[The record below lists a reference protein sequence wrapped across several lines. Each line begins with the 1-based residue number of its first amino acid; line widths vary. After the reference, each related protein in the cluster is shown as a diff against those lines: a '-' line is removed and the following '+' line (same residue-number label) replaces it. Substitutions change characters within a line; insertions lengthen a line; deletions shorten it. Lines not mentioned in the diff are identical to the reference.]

1 MKFEWRLALGTAA
14 FLGVAGLVYWVWSG
28 EFAGTVMLGFGGGA
42 YALLFGYI
50 LLQALRRQHIPR
62 VEDRPDANPEDG
74 AGEIHFF
81 PGNSIWPA
89 ALGLG
94 AVLAVVGL
102 AFGKWFWVIGGA
114 ILLGA
119 IIGFG
124 VEAESR

>member
-1 MKFEWRLALGTAA
+1 MRFEWRLALGTAA
-14 FLGVAGLVYWVWSG
+14 FLAAAAVVYWVWGG
-28 EFAGTVMLGFGGGA
+28 EYTGTIMLGFGGIA
-42 YALLFGYI
+42 YALLFAYI
-50 LLQALRRQHIPR
+50 LSQAFRRQHIPR
-62 VEDRPDANPEDG
+62 VEDRPDADPGDG
-74 AGEIHFF
+74 AGEIHYF
-81 PGNSIWPA
+81 PGNSIWPV